1 VSAVAGWFSAKVEEI
16 EGNGNGEPSVMVAG
30 TSGSENGGNP
40 LDVNVISD
48 VPISEFWVESLVQEL
63 LAVVEL
69 LDVVAEV
76 VAVAELLDVVVE
88 VVDVVVEVVD
98 VVVEVVDVVVEV
110 VDVVVEVVDV
120 VVDTVGAAFVE
131 DVIGFAAIELVDEI
145 LLDIVLVVE
154 ELTEIVKLEPVEDG
168 ILGRG
173 RVSDALI
180 VLLSESGEAVG
191 TTVAGGVVL
200 VPVFMGEALEVAPEV
215 SRALSKN

>member
-88 VVDVVVEVVD
+88 VVAVVELLDVVVEVVA
-98 VVVEVVDVVVEV
+98 VVEV